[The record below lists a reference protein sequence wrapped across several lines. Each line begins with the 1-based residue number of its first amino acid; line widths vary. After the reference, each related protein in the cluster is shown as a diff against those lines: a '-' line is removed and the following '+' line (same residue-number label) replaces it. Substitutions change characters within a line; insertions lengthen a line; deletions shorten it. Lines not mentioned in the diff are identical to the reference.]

1 MATENHTPFD
11 FAALARAA
19 IAPPRLPLHPAPAGA
34 SPAVAAAWGDY
45 FRARSTADSDA
56 ASDAVTNI
64 SCEEMDAAARRL
76 SAVPCRSLADIA
88 AKALFVIHAREETG
102 ELTEA
107 EGGVLA
113 SVATDALAMA
123 GGVA

>member
-1 MATENHTPFD
+1 MAAENHTTYD

-19 IAPPRLPLHPAPAGA
+19 IAPDRLPLHPAPAGA
-34 SPAVAAAWGDY
+34 SPAVAAAWDDY
-45 FRARSTADSDA
+45 FRARDMGDSDD

-64 SCEEMDAAARRL
+64 ACDEMDAAARRL
-76 SAVPCRSLADIA
+76 AVAPCRSLADLA

-102 ELTEA
+102 ELTKA
-107 EGGVLA
+107 EGEVLA
-113 SVATDALAMA
+113 SVPADALAMA